1 MVIPSS
7 SCFDNVVNG
16 TASRISGGG
25 WSCEIDPAVGRCEGA
40 SPALPAARAF
50 AASGNR
56 APTSA
61 AGGRRRRPSRSYIT
75 HVLATTTL
83 SCIGVSDCPL
93 NYSVSIRLR
102 LCRCDA
108 CLAYVS
114 HDWLSCVN
122 EYVCSWALLLFPRD
136 RRRLISLTD
145 VVLILIL
152 NVPYHYY

>member
-1 MVIPSS
+1 MWLEWQRAPAVFPVRPGIGR
-7 SCFDNVVNG
+7 V
-16 TASRISGGG
+16 RR
-25 WSCEIDPAVGRCEGA
+25 EIDPARGCIPR
-40 SPALPAARAF
+40 PRAAA

-61 AGGRRRRPSRSYIT
+61 AGGRRHRPTRSSP
-75 HVLATTTL
+75 HVLTTTTL

-102 LCRCDA
+102 LRRCDA

-114 HDWLSCVN
+114 RDWLSCVN
-122 EYVCSWALLLFPRD
+122 EYVWSWASLLFPRD

-152 NVPYHYY
+152 NVPYRYHFIL